1 MHSHSFQPSPSDT
14 SESQEARKV
23 TLVGMI
29 INIILSIA
37 KVIAGTL
44 FHSAALVA
52 DGIHSISDLLTDIL
66 VLIVTRFS
74 REEPDAEHPYG
85 HGRFETLG
93 TVVLGS
99 LLLAVAGGMVLD
111 SFQRIFHLSP
121 IVPGSIT
128 LLIALLSI
136 LSKEWLY
143 RYTINISKKIRSKM
157 LEANAWHHRSDA
169 LSSIV
174 VFIGIAGAMMGIHWL
189 DPLAEF
195 IVSLMVGKIGLELAW
210 SSIKELVDTALSE
223 EETQEIRDFIKQIP
237 GVRNVHDLRSRLMG
251 PDVLLDVHIQVS
263 SSISVSEGHQIGLVV
278 TQNLYKQFPSI
289 KDITFHI
296 DAEADEHSE
305 VNQAHQDL
313 PLRKDLLK
321 QLEACW
327 GELLPHECI
336 QNLKLHY
343 LNHQVS
349 IEVFITDEQLEKL
362 EHKISSKILKDACM
376 ALDFIEKVSLWKRL

>member
-1 MHSHSFQPSPSDT
+1 MHSHSHHPASSAISD
-14 SESQEARKV
+14 SKEARNV
-23 TLVGMI
+23 TLIGMV
-29 INIILSIA
+29 INIILSIV
-37 KVIAGTL
+37 KIAVGTL

-74 REEPDAEHPYG
+74 REAPDAEHPYG

-99 LLLAVAGGMVLD
+99 LLIAVAGGMIFD
-111 SFQRIFHLSP
+111 SIQRLMHLSP
-121 IVPGSIT
+121 VIPGIIT
-128 LLIALLSI
+128 LLVALLSI

-143 RYTINISKKIRSKM
+143 RYTLKISKKVRSKM

-169 LSSIV
+169 FSTIV
-174 VFIGIAGAMMGIHWL
+174 VFVGIAGAMMGISWL

-195 IVSLMVGKIGLELAW
+195 IVSLMVGKMGLDLAW
-210 SSIKELVDTALSE
+210 SSIKELVDTALSV
-223 EETQEIRDFIKQIP
+223 EETKEIRDFIKQIP

-251 PDVLLDVHIQVS
+251 ADVLLDVHIQVS

-278 TQNLYKQFPSI
+278 TQSLYKQFPNI

-305 VNQAHQDL
+305 VNRAHQSL
-313 PLRKDLLK
+313 PLRKDLLN
-321 QLEACW
+321 QLELCW
-327 GELLPHECI
+327 GELLPPESI
-336 QNLKLHY
+336 KNLKLHY
-343 LNHQVS
+343 LNHKVS
-349 IEVFITDEQLEKL
+349 IEVFISEEQLDKI
-362 EHKISSKILKDACM
+362 EHPISSQQLKEACTK
-376 ALDFIEKVSLWKRL
+376 LDFIEKVSLWKRL